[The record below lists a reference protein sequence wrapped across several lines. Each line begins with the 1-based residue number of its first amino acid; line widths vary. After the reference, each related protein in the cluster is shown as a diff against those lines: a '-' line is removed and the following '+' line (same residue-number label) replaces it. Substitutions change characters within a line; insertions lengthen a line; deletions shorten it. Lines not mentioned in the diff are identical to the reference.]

1 MEDIQGDLKYGC
13 KTMPIVWGIDFTKIF
28 TGIWMVILL
37 VLLFI
42 VFYYILQLRMWIPA
56 LYEMVLIILPAG
68 YTLKLLIKAETTL
81 AFAKISFW
89 IKIFILT
96 GILSMLFFKFY

>member
-1 MEDIQGDLKYGC
+1 
-13 KTMPIVWGIDFTKIF
+13 
-28 TGIWMVILL
+28 
-37 VLLFI
+37 
-42 VFYYILQLRMWIPA
+42 
-56 LYEMVLIILPAG
+56 MVLIILPAG